1 MAKQQAAIN
10 IVPNPSGMIA
20 ECGDGVLGWVKCIAQ
35 EHVDG
40 WVHITIAVR
49 PSQMQVQHHAGPPAD
64 PSPGWP
70 ARKAGA

>member
-49 PSQMQVQHHAGPPAD
+49 PSQMQVMG
-64 PSPGWP
+64 
-70 ARKAGA
+70 ARWDKLSRWTTARLNAQ